1 MMGLDE
7 VFTFLI
13 SSFKRNSNF
22 VTTDEYSYILIFPF
36 FEDVDE

>member
-13 SSFKRNSNF
+13 SSFKRNSFF
-22 VTTDEYSYILIFPF
+22 VAPNEYFFILIFPF
-36 FEDVDE
+36 SEDVDE